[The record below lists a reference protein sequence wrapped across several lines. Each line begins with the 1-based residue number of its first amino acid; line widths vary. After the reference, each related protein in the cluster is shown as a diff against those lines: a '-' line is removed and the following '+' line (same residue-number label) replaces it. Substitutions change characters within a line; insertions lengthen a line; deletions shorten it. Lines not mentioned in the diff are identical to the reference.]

1 MTEWIQSNWEIV
13 VIIFFVIEKIIRI
26 SPTKSDD
33 ILLDMI
39 LKPLYEKM
47 KPKK

>member
-1 MTEWIQSNWEIV
+1 MTEWMQSNWEIV
-13 VIIFFVIEKIIRI
+13 VIIFFVIEKVIKL

-39 LKPLYEKM
+39 IKPLFEKL

>member
-1 MTEWIQSNWEIV
+1 MTEWMQNNWEIV
-13 VIIFFVIEKIIRI
+13 VIIFFVIEKVIKL

-39 LKPLYEKM
+39 LKPLFEKL

>member
-1 MTEWIQSNWEIV
+1 MTEWMQSNWEIV
-13 VIIFFVIEKIIRI
+13 VIIFFVIEKVIKL

-39 LKPLYEKM
+39 LKPLFEKL

>member
-1 MTEWIQSNWEIV
+1 MEWMQNNWEIV
-13 VIIFFVIEKIIRI
+13 VIIFFVIEKVIKL

-39 LKPLYEKM
+39 IKPLFEKL

>member
-13 VIIFFVIEKIIRI
+13 VIIFFIGEKLIRI

>member
-1 MTEWIQSNWEIV
+1 MTEWITSNWEIV
-13 VIIFFVIEKIIRI
+13 VIVFFVIEKVIKL

-39 LKPLYEKM
+39 LKPLFEKM

>member
-1 MTEWIQSNWEIV
+1 MFELLSANWEWVLIGFM
-13 VIIFFVIEKIIRI
+13 ILEKIVKM

-39 LKPLYEKM
+39 LKPIMDKVR
-47 KPKK
+47 PK

>member
-1 MTEWIQSNWEIV
+1 MTEWIQNNWEIV
-13 VIIFFVIEKIIRI
+13 VIIFFVIEKVIKL

-39 LKPLYEKM
+39 IKPLFEKF

>member
-1 MTEWIQSNWEIV
+1 MTEWMQNNWEIV
-13 VIIFFVIEKIIRI
+13 VIVFFVIEKIIKL

-39 LKPLYEKM
+39 LKPLFEKNNY
-47 KPKK
+47 

>member
-1 MTEWIQSNWEIV
+1 MQSNWEIV
-13 VIIFFVIEKIIRI
+13 VIIFFVIEKVIKL

-39 LKPLYEKM
+39 LKPLFEKL

>member
-1 MTEWIQSNWEIV
+1 MTEWMQNNWEIV
-13 VIIFFVIEKIIRI
+13 VIIFFVIEKVIKL

-39 LKPLYEKM
+39 IKPLFDKL

>member
-33 ILLDMI
+33 ILLDMV

>member
-1 MTEWIQSNWEIV
+1 MTELIQSNWEIV
-13 VIIFFVIEKIIRI
+13 VIVFFVVEKIIKI
-26 SPTKSDD
+26 SPTKQDD

-39 LKPLYEKM
+39 LKPLFEKL

>member
-1 MTEWIQSNWEIV
+1 MTEWMQNNWEIV
-13 VIIFFVIEKIIRI
+13 VIVFFVIEKVIKL

-39 LKPLYEKM
+39 LKPLFEKL

>member
-13 VIIFFVIEKIIRI
+13 VIVFFVIEKVIKL

-39 LKPLYEKM
+39 LKPLFEKM

>member
-13 VIIFFVIEKIIRI
+13 VIIFFIGEKLIRI
-26 SPTKSDD
+26 SPTKNDD

>member
-1 MTEWIQSNWEIV
+1 MEFMQNNWQIV
-13 VIIFFVIEKIIRI
+13 VIVFFIIEKIIRI

-33 ILLDMI
+33 IIFDMI
-39 LKPLYEKM
+39 LKPLFEKF

>member
-13 VIIFFVIEKIIRI
+13 VIIFFVIEKVIKL

-39 LKPLYEKM
+39 LKPLFEKL

>member
-1 MTEWIQSNWEIV
+1 MTEWMQSNWEIV
-13 VIIFFVIEKIIRI
+13 VIIFFVLEKIIKI
-26 SPTKSDD
+26 SPTKQDD

-39 LKPLYEKM
+39 LKPLFEKL

>member
-1 MTEWIQSNWEIV
+1 MTELIQSNWEIV
-13 VIIFFVIEKIIRI
+13 VIVFIVVEKIIKI
-26 SPTKSDD
+26 SPTKQDD

-39 LKPLYEKM
+39 LKPLFEKL

>member
-1 MTEWIQSNWEIV
+1 MTEWMQNNWEIV
-13 VIIFFVIEKIIRI
+13 VIVFFVIEKIIKL

-39 LKPLYEKM
+39 LKPLFEKL

>member
-1 MTEWIQSNWEIV
+1 MIEWIQSNWEIV
-13 VIIFFVIEKIIRI
+13 VIIFFVIEKVIKL

-39 LKPLYEKM
+39 LKPLFEKL

>member
-13 VIIFFVIEKIIRI
+13 VIIFFVVEKIIKI
-26 SPTKSDD
+26 SPTKQDD

-39 LKPLYEKM
+39 LKPLFEKL

>member
-1 MTEWIQSNWEIV
+1 MTEWITSNWEIV
-13 VIIFFVIEKIIRI
+13 VIVFFVIEKVIKL

-33 ILLDMI
+33 ILLDMV